1 MTKQTTKDGFEMNL
15 DDLTEDEIL
24 SYADLQES
32 NAIERYM
39 DE

>member
-1 MTKQTTKDGFEMNL
+1 MSADNLDL

-39 DE
+39 DG